1 MSDPE
6 KEKIKTLIIR
16 PSGLGDTLLLA
27 PALSQLSHKVEF
39 TLVGRRP
46 AIDFLFQFVNDCLD
60 YEKGGWHTLF
70 SEKPRCEILPFQEV
84 HKVIS
89 FLSDSDGYAEKG
101 LRKCLKQIPLFSF
114 PPFPPKGE
122 KIHVAHYLALC
133 LNKSGLPVNPDKA
146 IEEAKRGPLLGENR
160 PVRTAYAIVLH
171 PGSGGERKNYPPE
184 FWLRLLK
191 NMDLE
196 VFKKRILLLGPAE
209 SGSYQLFSENLSDL
223 GVEIRY
229 SPPRDTLLSLL
240 KGASLYI
247 GHDSGITH
255 LAAMLGTP
263 TVAFFRESDP
273 LQWAPLGPDVTVIT
287 NDKSWRVIFGEIRK
301 RIAGMGD
308 ILSG

>member
-1 MSDPE
+1 VNDSK
-6 KEKIKTLIIR
+6 KETIKTLVIR

-46 AIDFLFQFVNDCLD
+46 AIDFLFHLVGNCLD

-84 HKVIS
+84 NKVIS
-89 FLSDSDGYAEKG
+89 FLSDPDGCAEKG
-101 LRKCLKQIPLFSF
+101 LRTCLKHIPLFSF
-114 PPFPPKGE
+114 PPFPPRGE

-133 LNKSGLPVNPDKA
+133 LCKSGLPVNPDKA
-146 IEEAKRGPLLGENR
+146 IEEAKRRPLLGENR
-160 PVRTAYAIVLH
+160 SVRTGYAMVVH

-191 NMDLE
+191 NRDLE
-196 VFKKRILLLGPAE
+196 VFKKRFLLLGPAE
-209 SGSYQLFSENLSDL
+209 SELYQLFSENLSDL
-223 GVEIRY
+223 DVEIMY
-229 SPPRDTLLSLL
+229 SPPREKLLPLL

-263 TVAFFRESDP
+263 TVAFFKKSDP
-273 LQWAPLGPDVTVIT
+273 LQWAPLGPYVTVIA

-301 RIAGMGD
+301 RIAGMGA
-308 ILSG
+308 ILAR